1 MEQQIQI
8 INSIIDK
15 RQSTF
20 PKDYIDKPIAENIIK
35 QILNNANKA
44 PTHKL
49 TEPWR
54 FKVLRGAA
62 KTRFGEFLAGKYK
75 AVMDPEKEFL
85 PKKYESLKTKPNQAA
100 CIILV
105 CMQRD
110 EANKIPEWEEVAAV
124 ACAIQNMY
132 LTCTAYNI
140 GCYWSS
146 PKLMQYFNEFI
157 PLHLNEQCL
166 SVFYMGYYEKENPKT
181 KRNPVELKTE
191 WIDL

>member
-1 MEQQIQI
+1 MKREIET
-8 INSIIDK
+8 INQIIDK

-20 PKDYIDKPIAENIIK
+20 PKDYIRKEIPKRIIE
-35 QILNNANKA
+35 QILENANKA

-54 FKVLRGAA
+54 FKVLQGDS
-62 KTRFGEFLAGKYK
+62 KIRFGEFLQRKYK
-75 AVMDPEKEFL
+75 ATQTAFL
-85 PKKYESLKTKPNQAA
+85 QKKYDSLKQKTEQAD

-110 EANKIPEWEEVAAV
+110 ATEKIPEWEEIAAV

-132 LTCTAYNI
+132 LTCTAYEI

-146 PKLMQYFNEFI
+146 PKLMPYFGEFL
-157 PLHLNEQCL
+157 PFNQGEKCL
-166 SVFYMGYYEKENPKT
+166 GVFYMGYCDKETLRT
-181 KRNPVELKTE
+181 KRNAVHLKTE
-191 WIDL
+191 WYK